1 MTRGQVVWLLW
12 DDLWGDDRMLWGVY
26 STRDLAEAAATKP
39 MEGPY
44 SPVVEAC
51 ELDAGPAGREG
62 ALPW

>member
-44 SPVVEAC
+44 SPVVEA
-51 ELDAGPAGREG
+51 
-62 ALPW
+62 